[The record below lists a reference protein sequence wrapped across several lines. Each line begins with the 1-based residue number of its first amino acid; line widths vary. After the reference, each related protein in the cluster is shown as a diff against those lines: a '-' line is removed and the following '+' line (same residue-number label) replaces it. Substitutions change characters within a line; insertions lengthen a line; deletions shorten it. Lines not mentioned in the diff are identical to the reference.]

1 MLDVASQLVKD
12 LFGVANTSRINGV
25 RQLVARFNTEV
36 LQHKLVVV
44 EEIEVRKGSKEAN
57 QVKTLITEDS
67 TTVEAKKLPSSVE
80 PINCAFLMTTNNLPT
95 WLEEADR
102 RFYILNFDHEGYNN
116 GGKDY
121 EKFVGLVKALKD
133 QVSTPAGFK
142 GIYDELM
149 ARDLTDH
156 NAMSLDVM
164 KHSTSLMKEL
174 KVLTPDVVK
183 EQIKEVISRHGI
195 VFLMSKQATDLIN
208 CFAFREANSQTH
220 LFTEL
225 GYKKAR
231 FAWGGVKS
239 QRACWFLPS
248 ADPDRGEVLVEGIR
262 APMEQQVNKVS
273 ELLLDP
279 LLRESV
285 NVKPINYYAD
295 GKRRV

>member
-1 MLDVASQLVKD
+1 
-12 LFGVANTSRINGV
+12 
-25 RQLVARFNTEV
+25 
-36 LQHKLVVV
+36 
-44 EEIEVRKGSKEAN
+44 
-57 QVKTLITEDS
+57 
-67 TTVEAKKLPSSVE
+67 
-80 PINCAFLMTTNNLPT
+80 MTTNNLPT

-121 EKFVGLVKALKD
+121 KKFGGLVKALKA
-133 QVSTPAGFK
+133 QVSTPAGIK

-183 EQIKEVISRHGI
+183 EELREILEANNI
-195 VFLMSKQATDLIN
+195 VFFTSKQAKQLMEM
-208 CFAFREANSQTH
+208 FAKREANAQTH

-239 QRACWFLPS
+239 QKACWYMPS
-248 ADPDRGEVLVEGIR
+248 ADPERGEVLVGGIR
-262 APMEQQVNKVS
+262 VPIGLHLEKVD
-273 ELLLDP
+273 ELLTTP
-279 LLRESV
+279 FLRVDDNSLT
-285 NVKPINYYAD
+285 K
-295 GKRRV
+295 KRQHEQNDVGTVSQFLRLKDS

>member
-1 MLDVASQLVKD
+1 
-12 LFGVANTSRINGV
+12 
-25 RQLVARFNTEV
+25 
-36 LQHKLVVV
+36 
-44 EEIEVRKGSKEAN
+44 
-57 QVKTLITEDS
+57 
-67 TTVEAKKLPSSVE
+67 
-80 PINCAFLMTTNNLPT
+80 
-95 WLEEADR
+95 
-102 RFYILNFDHEGYNN
+102 
-116 GGKDY
+116 
-121 EKFVGLVKALKD
+121 
-133 QVSTPAGFK
+133 
-142 GIYDELM
+142 
-149 ARDLTDH
+149 
-156 NAMSLDVM
+156 MSLDVM
-164 KHSTSLMKEL
+164 KHSTALMKEL

-183 EQIKEVISRHGI
+183 EQIKEVLSRHGI

-208 CFAFREANSQTH
+208 CFAFREANSQNH

-248 ADPDRGEVLVEGIR
+248 ADPDRGEVLVGGIR